1 MDRLSDETQAEQEKY
16 ALHSLFADIGGA
28 AGLFLGLSVLGIGYN
43 SKFTQVRH
51 SVVQGCSGPRIS
63 RSHVP

>member
-43 SKFTQVRH
+43 SRFTQVRH
-51 SVVQGCSGPRIS
+51 NVVYPG
-63 RSHVP
+63 